1 MYRVSDQQQDLYTEG
16 PFVGRRKEHPYH
28 TVLSRLHKMGVNPL
42 ERQFG
47 ESDHAYVQRM
57 DRSYTGLFSDILSEG
72 VLSTKP

>member
-1 MYRVSDQQQDLYTEG
+1 
-16 PFVGRRKEHPYH
+16 
-28 TVLSRLHKMGVNPL
+28 MGVNPL